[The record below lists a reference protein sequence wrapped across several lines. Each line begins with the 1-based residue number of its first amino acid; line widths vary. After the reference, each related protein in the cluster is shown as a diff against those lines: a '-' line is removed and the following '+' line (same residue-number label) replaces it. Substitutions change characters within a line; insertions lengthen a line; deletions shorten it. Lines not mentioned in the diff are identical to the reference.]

1 MYGHCQ
7 RANGREA
14 RLAEMRANM
23 HAAATNGEQFS
34 HSDSSGEDGK
44 QWGDPPAIPRRQ
56 KTGGRQKGTPNK
68 KTAERAKLIADLRFS
83 GKDPV
88 TFFAEILRNESAPL
102 DLRFA
107 AAKELAPFMHP
118 KLASIESRTGGKT
131 HEDRLEEL
139 QRMANDD

>member
-1 MYGHCQ
+1 M
-7 RANGREA
+7 NVIEA
-14 RLAEMRANM
+14 DRP
-23 HAAATNGEQFS
+23 
-34 HSDSSGEDGK
+34 SSEVSSLEEN
-44 QWGDPPAIPRRQ
+44 QWGDPPALARRQ

-68 KTAERAKLIADLRFS
+68 KTAERAKLIEHLKFS

-118 KLASIESRTGGKT
+118 KLASIEARTGGKT

-139 QRMANDD
+139 QRMATDD

>member
-1 MYGHCQ
+1 MTD
-7 RANGREA
+7 RESSS
-14 RLAEMRANM
+14 E
-23 HAAATNGEQFS
+23 
-34 HSDSSGEDGK
+34 SGEDGR
-44 QWGDPPAIPRRQ
+44 QWGEPPAIPRRQ

-68 KTAERAKLIADLRFS
+68 KTVERARVMADLHFS

-102 DLRFA
+102 ELRFA

-118 KLASIESRTGGKT
+118 KLASIEARTGGKT

-139 QRMANDD
+139 KRMADED

>member
-1 MYGHCQ
+1 MSVTEAD
-7 RANGREA
+7 RASS
-14 RLAEMRANM
+14 
-23 HAAATNGEQFS
+23 AAPS
-34 HSDSSGEDGK
+34 LEDN

-56 KTGGRQKGTPNK
+56 KTGGRRKGTPNK
-68 KTAERAKLIADLRFS
+68 KTVERARVMADLHFS

-88 TFFAEILRNESAPL
+88 TFFAEILRNERAPL

-118 KLASIESRTGGKT
+118 KLASIEARTGGKT

-139 QRMANDD
+139 QRMANEDEG

>member
-1 MYGHCQ
+1 MNVTEAYG
-7 RANGREA
+7 A
-14 RLAEMRANM
+14 
-23 HAAATNGEQFS
+23 
-34 HSDSSGEDGK
+34 SSGALSLEES
-44 QWGDPPAIPRRQ
+44 QWGTPPSIARRQ

-68 KTAERAKLIADLRFS
+68 KTTERARLIADLRFS

-139 QRMANDD
+139 RRMANDD

>member
-1 MYGHCQ
+1 M
-7 RANGREA
+7 NITEA
-14 RLAEMRANM
+14 DRVSS
-23 HAAATNGEQFS
+23 AAS
-34 HSDSSGEDGK
+34 LEDN
-44 QWGDPPAIPRRQ
+44 QWGDPPAITRRQ

-68 KTAERAKLIADLRFS
+68 KTAERAKLIADLKFS

-88 TFFAEILRNESAPL
+88 TFFAEILRNEAAPL

-118 KLASIESRTGGKT
+118 KLASIEARTGGRT

-139 QRMANDD
+139 RRMAHDEDDAGSA